1 MSITLEFTG
10 RPQLAISN
18 ILGEGGVNLV
28 SLHGLVMNRT
38 KLPHI
43 ISWSGNQNQIHMHMF
58 MLASISIT
66 VPTKEFPTML
76 LLHAVR
82 SLINDAPQ
90 MAIQRASVRPRE
102 IPLWIF
108 QCCLLGQFA
117 KMLRLVGHD
126 LEPSLCCALQI
137 KIAYISAKLRSQI
150 SQLDQYIF
158 SIFCFRVASISEQ
171 CAACLSLSTWWWC
184 LNACLPSAWSHVLMV
199 RYRAATWRS

>member
-58 MLASISIT
+58 MLASISIS

-90 MAIQRASVRPRE
+90 MAIQRAFVRPRE
-102 IPLWIF
+102 ILLIF
-108 QCCLLGQFA
+108 QCCLLGHLGGA
-117 KMLRLVGHD
+117 ASKV
-126 LEPSLCCALQI
+126 
-137 KIAYISAKLRSQI
+137 
-150 SQLDQYIF
+150 
-158 SIFCFRVASISEQ
+158 FRVIASVCTDWAFVSTR
-171 CAACLSLSTWWWC
+171 ASSMFVKFKPSSALFSMFTNSRRPLPKLSLMLCLSEVVQLT
-184 LNACLPSAWSHVLMV
+184 SAYSGWQWPHSARPRMCNS
-199 RYRAATWRS
+199 Y

>member
-18 ILGEGGVNLV
+18 ILGEGRVNLV

-58 MLASISIT
+58 MLASISIS

-90 MAIQRASVRPRE
+90 MAIQRAFVRPRE
-102 IPLWIF
+102 ILLIF

-117 KMLRLVGHD
+117 KMLRFVDCD
-126 LEPSLCCALQI
+126 LETSLCCALKI
-137 KIAYISAKLRSQI
+137 NIAYSHESTTQSMRSHKKKG
-150 SQLDQYIF
+150 
-158 SIFCFRVASISEQ
+158 RRPV
-171 CAACLSLSTWWWC
+171 
-184 LNACLPSAWSHVLMV
+184 V
-199 RYRAATWRS
+199 R